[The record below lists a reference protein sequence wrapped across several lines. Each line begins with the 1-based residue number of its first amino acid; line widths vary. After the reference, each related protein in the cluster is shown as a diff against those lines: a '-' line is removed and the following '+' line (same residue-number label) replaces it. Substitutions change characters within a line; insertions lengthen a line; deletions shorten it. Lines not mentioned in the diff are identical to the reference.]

1 LLNNVILA
9 KPPVVFAR
17 EHLQQQQGE
26 HGEHLRLQ
34 VQVVV
39 NIVVPLV
46 TKLYFLEVN
55 LYSNV

>member
-1 LLNNVILA
+1 VILA